1 MKRRCALLAL
11 IGSALLWPAT
21 SSAGD
26 DVIAVIANKDVPQAK
41 LGRDE
46 LRPIFQTTKTQWSNG
61 TTIVPLNLPEDNSL
75 RKGFDSAVLGLDPDR
90 VARYWIDRKIR
101 GDGRPPKKL
110 SSPGAV
116 LKAVAKTSGAIG
128 YVAVADVDASVKVV
142 AKIKGG
148 TLSAP

>member
-1 MKRRCALLAL
+1 MKRRLVLFALL
-11 IGSALLWPAT
+11 GSLVFWQQE

-26 DVIAVIANKDVPQAK
+26 DIIAVIANKDVPQNK
-41 LGRDE
+41 LGRDD
-46 LRPIFQTTKTQWSNG
+46 LRPIFQATKTQWSNG
-61 TTIVPLNLPEDNSL
+61 AAIVPLNLPEDSSL

-101 GDGRPPKKL
+101 GDARPPKKL

-116 LKAVAKTSGAIG
+116 LKAVGKTGGAIG
-128 YVAVADVDASVKVV
+128 YVPVGDVDASVKVV

-148 TLSAP
+148 NVVAP

>member
-1 MKRRCALLAL
+1 MKRRIALLVLFAA
-11 IGSALLWPAT
+11 GLLWPQPG
-21 SSAGD
+21 SAGE

-41 LGRDE
+41 LSRDE
-46 LRPIFQTTKTQWSNG
+46 LRPIFQVTKTRWPNG
-61 TTIVPLNLPEDNSL
+61 NAIVPLNLPEENSL

-116 LKAVAKTSGAIG
+116 LKAVGKTSGAIG
-128 YVAVADVDASVKVV
+128 YVAIGDVDASVKVV
-142 AKIKGG
+142 AKVKGG
-148 TLSAP
+148 SVLPP